1 MAEPSSARIHVDGA
15 SRGNP
20 GPAAF
25 AFVIDPASGPTVER
39 AEVLSPTT
47 NNVAEY
53 TALVAALK
61 SARDLHLTHLTIFSD
76 SELMVKQI
84 GGQYQVKNADLKP
97 LYDEAKG
104 LIRQF
109 AAVTL
114 SHVRREGNKRA
125 DELCNLALNATG
137 SVAQGSPAKKATP
150 GKPAA
155 NTKGIDDRLYRDE
168 VIDFLD
174 TVVMAAKRGEDASGA
189 MIWDQVKQIMGA
201 NE

>member
-1 MAEPSSARIHVDGA
+1 MAEPLSARIHVDGA

-25 AFVIDPASGPTVER
+25 AFVIVPSSGPTVER

-61 SARDLHLTHLTIFSD
+61 AAHDLDLTHLTIFSD

-84 GGQYQVKNADLKP
+84 GGQYQVKNADLRP

-104 LIRQF
+104 LIRHF
-109 AAVTL
+109 ANVTL

-125 DELCNLALNATG
+125 DELCNIALDAAG
-137 SVAQGSPAKKATP
+137 SVAKGPEKKVAP
-150 GKPAA
+150 GKSAPKA
-155 NTKGIDDRLYRDE
+155 KGIDDRLYRDE
-168 VIDFLD
+168 LVDFLD
-174 TVVMAAKRGEDASGA
+174 TVILAAKRGEEVSGA
-189 MIWDQVKQIMGA
+189 MVWDQVKQIMGS
-201 NE
+201 EE